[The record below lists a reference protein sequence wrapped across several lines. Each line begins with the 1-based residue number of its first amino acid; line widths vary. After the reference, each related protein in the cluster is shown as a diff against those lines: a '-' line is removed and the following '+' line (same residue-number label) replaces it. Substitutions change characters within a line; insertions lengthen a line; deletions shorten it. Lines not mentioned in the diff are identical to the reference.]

1 MTFDASR
8 QADARIPVTVVELY
22 LDTCAEAFGVA
33 PCTASAAAGGECY
46 NTYATCQDIP
56 NFNNTSK
63 TYRFY
68 QPVSNWPRGQIGFPA
83 INGKPRF
90 TPCEIDPRGSLGKRG
105 SVSITLK
112 DFADDDLFVDP
123 YAATRTYNPETQG
136 TFFGKLKAR
145 SPYYKGR
152 LMKVR
157 QGYINTPF
165 SFNDFEDRL
174 YVIDSIKINQR
185 AGTVTIT
192 GKDLLKLTD
201 STKATAPVASDGT
214 LSVQLSKGQSNAVLQ
229 TGEGTDYDTDPYTG
243 SAISGSILGYAMIGD
258 ELVSFTGI
266 STDTMT
272 GLTRGL
278 QGTDAAIHEVGENV
292 QFCLHFE
299 NKNVLDIINYLL
311 KTGAGI
317 NESYIPYDA
326 GLTTPTGTD
335 DEWDI
340 EHDSWLS
347 GNDLTYTVIEPTG
360 INKLL
365 KQICEQNLIYM
376 WFNEIDQEIK
386 LRAIAPALKN
396 ETPPTLTD
404 AANIVKDSVQVKD
417 NEAGRISEVWVHYG
431 IIDITDK
438 LDKASN
444 YRNHKIV
451 IDTESEGVNAYA
463 EKAIRVIYAN
473 WLSSSNAGLILTLA
487 GRLLSRYSGT
497 PQFVNFKIDSKDK
510 NIWTGSGV
518 NLDTLAFQGVDG
530 ANRIQSMQ
538 VLKAFDDHDKQLVDL
553 TAESWNYELY
563 RYAFIA
569 ANSMGDYTAE
579 SAANQAAYGF
589 ISQNDGLY
597 TDGSNG
603 HLIA

>member
-1 MTFDASR
+1 MTFEASR
-8 QADARIPVTVVELY
+8 QADARIPVTVVDLY
-22 LDTCAEAFGVA
+22 LDDCAEAFGVA

-46 NTYATCQDIP
+46 NTYPQCQDIP

-68 QPVSNWPRGQIGFPA
+68 QPVSNWPKGQIGFPA
-83 INGKPRF
+83 LKGKPRF
-90 TPCEIDPRGSLGKRG
+90 TPCQIDPRGSLGKRG
-105 SVSITLK
+105 TVSVTLN
-112 DFADDDLFVDP
+112 DFADDDLFTDP

-157 QGYINTPF
+157 QGYINSPF

-201 STKATAPVASDGT
+201 STKATAPVAGTGT
-214 LSVQLSKGQSNAVLQ
+214 LSAAMTAGQTTAVLQ
-229 TGEGTDYDTDPYTG
+229 AGEGTDYDTDPYTG

-266 STDTMT
+266 STDTIT

-278 QGTDAAIHEVGENV
+278 QGTTAETHDIDENV
-292 QFCLHFE
+292 QLCLHLD

-360 INKLL
+360 I
-365 KQICEQNLIYM
+365 M

-404 AANIVKDSVQVKD
+404 AANIVRDSVQVKD
-417 NEAGRISEVWVHYG
+417 NEAGRISQVWVHYG

-444 YRNHKIV
+444 YRNHKII
-451 IDTESEGVNAYA
+451 IDTESEGANAHA

-473 WLSSSNAGLILTLA
+473 WLSSANAGLILTLA

-518 NLDTLAFQGVDG
+518 NLDTLAFQDVDG
-530 ANRIQSMQ
+530 SNRVQSMQ
-538 VLKAFDDHDKQLVDL
+538 ILKAFDDHDKQIVDL
-553 TAESWNYELY
+553 TAESWDYDVY

-579 SAANQAAYGF
+579 SEANQAAYGF

-597 TDGSNG
+597 TDGSSA